1 MIRSLCAG
9 VIALCCFTFLTASAF
24 AADGTLRITV
34 WTQNVWPGVAPGEPA
49 TPTTQPSPLTKGEYT
64 QVNDPTIA
72 VYPAPAD
79 KANGV
84 AVLVCPGGGYRM
96 LAYDKEGT
104 EVAEW
109 LNTLGVTGIVLK
121 YRVPARADLPRWLPA
136 LQDAQRAMSLIRSKA
151 DEWKI
156 KPDHLGMLG
165 FSAGGH
171 LTAATST
178 NFDKRSYTPIDAVDQ
193 LSSRPDF
200 AVVIYPGGVIQK
212 GTDQL
217 SSEIRVSKE
226 TPPTFIAQAN
236 DDPVNSDNSV
246 YYYLA
251 LKHAGVSAEL
261 HIYAA
266 GGHGFGLRPS
276 KNPCSTWPARCE
288 EWMLNRGILPA
299 SK

>member
-1 MIRSLCAG
+1 MA
-9 VIALCCFTFLTASAF
+9 
-24 AADGTLRITV
+24 
-34 WTQNVWPGVAPGEPA
+34 
-49 TPTTQPSPLTKGEYT
+49 KGEYT
-64 QVNDPTIA
+64 QVNDPTIS
-72 VYPAPAD
+72 VYQPPAD

-104 EVAEW
+104 EVAQW

-121 YRVPARADLPRWLPA
+121 YRVPFRAGEPRWVPA
-136 LQDAQRAMSLIRSKA
+136 LPGCERAMSLVRSKA
-151 DEWKI
+151 SDWKI
-156 KPDHLGMLG
+156 NPNELGMLG

-178 NFDKRSYTPIDAVDQ
+178 NFDKRSDDPIDAVDQ
-193 LSSRPDF
+193 ISSRPDF
-200 AVVIYPGGVIQK
+200 AVVIYPGGIVPK
-212 GTDQL
+212 GSDQL
-217 SSEIRVSKE
+217 SDEIRVSKD

-251 LKHAGVSAEL
+251 LKHAGVPAEL
-261 HIYAA
+261 HIYGA

-276 KNPCSTWPARCE
+276 DKPCSTWPARC
-288 EWMLNRGILPA
+288 A
-299 SK
+299 SG

>member
-1 MIRSLCAG
+1 MSPRLMRFLAALIGFGFAG
-9 VIALCCFTFLTASAF
+9 SSAL
-24 AADGTLRITV
+24 AADPSVTM
-34 WTQNVWPGVAPGEPA
+34 NVWPGVAPGEPA
-49 TPTTQPSPLTKGEYT
+49 TPTTQPSQLVKGEYT

-136 LQDAQRAMSLIRSKA
+136 LQDAQRAMSLIRSEA

-178 NFDKRSYTPIDAVDQ
+178 NFDKRSYDPIDAVDQ

-217 SSEIRVSKE
+217 SAEIRVSKE
-226 TPPTFIAQAN
+226 TPTTFIAQAN

-251 LKHAGVSAEL
+251 LKQAGVSAEL

-276 KNPCSTWPARCE
+276 KNPCSTWPARCA

-299 SK
+299 GN